1 MEKTILI
8 SNREVKFKCSG
19 GFLIKFRQ
27 LTGEDPIKAITNL
40 EKVLSKNKG
49 EEISLDDIN
58 FEQLYVFYKIIWV
71 LAKTADSNISDLE
84 EWVDSFD
91 EFPLADILTQLLDLI
106 QNAFK
111 SNLSLKESKKKKV
124 AIKK

>member
-71 LAKTADSNISDLE
+71 LAKTADSNILDLE

-111 SNLSLKESKKKKV
+111 SNLSLKESKKKKA

>member
-111 SNLSLKESKKKKV
+111 SNLSLKESKKKKA

>member
-8 SNREVKFKCSG
+8 SNTEVKFKCSG

-71 LAKTADSNISDLE
+71 LAKTADSSISDLE